1 MERRLPTICAI
12 RRLKN
17 WGHEKMKLH
26 ESNQVLSTRDA
37 YGDALVQ
44 LGEKNKDVFVFDA
57 DLSNSTMTNRFAAA
71 YPGRF
76 FQAGIAEQN
85 MVGMAAGLATCGKV
99 PFVSTFA
106 VFACL
111 RSGEPVRTSVAYPKL
126 NVKIVVTHSGLSIG
140 TAGATHFCEEDLA
153 IMRAIPNMTV
163 IAPSD
168 YLQTQKAVLAA
179 AEMQGP
185 VYIRLGRGDAP
196 VLYDN
201 LDDYKIG
208 KSITMQDGND
218 CTIIATGIMVH
229 RAFAAAKLL
238 ENAGISCRVIDM
250 HTLKPLDSEAV
261 SNAARETKA
270 IITMEEHNINGG
282 LGEAVCRT
290 VAGLKGAK
298 APVSV
303 LGIPDVFGDVAAAD
317 QLWDSYGMAPEA
329 VAETMKTLLNV
340 K

>member
-1 MERRLPTICAI
+1 
-12 RRLKN
+12 
-17 WGHEKMKLH
+17 MKLH

-37 YGDALVQ
+37 YGEALVQ
-44 LGEKNKDVFVFDA
+44 LGEKNQDVFVLEA
-57 DLSNSTMTNRFAAA
+57 DLSNSTMTNKFAAV
-71 YPGRF
+71 YPDRF
-76 FQAGIAEQN
+76 FEAGIAEQN
-85 MVGMAAGLATCGKV
+85 MVGMSAGLATCGKI

-168 YLQTQKAVLAA
+168 YLQTQKAVFAA

-201 LDDYKIG
+201 LDDYQIG
-208 KSITMQDGND
+208 KSITMQEGTD
-218 CTIIATGIMVH
+218 CTIIGTGIMVH
-229 RAFAAAKLL
+229 RALAAAKLL
-238 ENAGISCRVIDM
+238 KKEGISCRVIDM
-250 HTLKPLDSEAV
+250 HTLKPLDREAV
-261 SNAARETKA
+261 EKAALETKA
-270 IITMEEHNINGG
+270 MITMEEHNINGG
-282 LGEAVCRT
+282 LGEAVCHI
-290 VAGLKGAK
+290 VAQLKGVK

-303 LGIPDVFGDVAAAD
+303 LGIPDVFGEVAAAD
-317 QLWDSYGMAPEA
+317 QLWDSYGMAPED
-329 VAETMKTLLNV
+329 VAKTMKELL
-340 K
+340 